1 MSDIQ
6 AMLLDL
12 EIKGLWS
19 AEQTD
24 KSITAEVAQR
34 HQLTGSPGKYVKAL
48 FPVST
53 CGKPNPHTRWST
65 ACYEVRKYWKNH
77 TTPWEDGRRIVAEHY
92 VEKFC
97 SGFNAIIEE
106 ANAAFARFVDWLPEG
121 MEKANTPEGLNGLFN
136 HGDYPTEHQ
145 LKQRFSITYRILP
158 LPSSDHLVA
167 RVVGGAVDSARQI
180 LALENEARIE
190 RARQF
195 IWMEVLEPVEHMADM
210 LAKPGEPK
218 FWDSLV
224 TNVKSVAERI
234 PAMDF
239 DRNPQLAAIRDRL
252 LNLTAT
258 LDPDQL
264 RNDPLLR
271 QQVGSTAAQI
281 AATFGSFKRKLSV

>member
-12 EIKGLWS
+12 EIQGLWS
-19 AEQTD
+19 AQQTD
-24 KSITAEVAQR
+24 RTITAEVAQR
-34 HQLTGSPGKYVKAL
+34 HNLTGNPGKYVKDL

-53 CGKPNPHTRWST
+53 CGRPNPHTQWATS
-65 ACYEVRKYWKNH
+65 CYEVRKFWKNH

-92 VEKFC
+92 VERC
-97 SGFNAIIEE
+97 CEQFNAVIEQ
-106 ANAAFARFVDWLPEG
+106 ANAAFAKFLEWLPEG
-121 MEKANTPEGLNGLFN
+121 MAKANTSDGLNGLFN
-136 HGDYPTEHQ
+136 FGDYPTEHQ
-145 LKQRFSITYRILP
+145 LRQRFSITYRILP

-210 LAKPGEPK
+210 LARPGEPK

-239 DRNPQLAAIRDRL
+239 DRNPQLAAARDRL
-252 LNLTAT
+252 LNLTNN
-258 LDPDQL
+258 LDADQL

-271 QQVGSTAAQI
+271 QQVGTSAAQI
-281 AATFGSFKRKLSV
+281 AATFGQFRRKLAV